1 MKRILL
7 VAALILLGLIYVY
20 RRRVFLRDPVA
31 TLYRD
36 DVKQSGVQ
44 IYINNP
50 SDVLLIKEGDPGGYR
65 ILLQAWDQ
73 APGAPVRLNCVHWMA
88 CMTEADNAPIVA
100 IAGNGPGTYDPKVA
114 MSDREVSFVD
124 GTGAKMRV
132 MLR

>member
-65 ILLQAWDQ
+65 ILMQAWDQ

-88 CMTEADNAPIVA
+88 CMT
-100 IAGNGPGTYDPKVA
+100 
-114 MSDREVSFVD
+114 
-124 GTGAKMRV
+124 
-132 MLR
+132 

>member
-7 VAALILLGLIYVY
+7 LAALILLGLIYVY
-20 RRRVFLRDPVA
+20 RKRVFLRDPVA

-36 DVKQSGVQ
+36 EVKQDGVQ
-44 IYINNP
+44 IYINNL

-65 ILLQAWDQ
+65 ILLQGWDQ

-100 IAGNGPGTYDPKVA
+100 MTGNGPGPYDPKVT

-124 GTGAKMRV
+124 GTGAKIRV